1 VARYA
6 APRYIDNHIAPY
18 DAMPP
23 GHRFGLFF
31 KSWKQDWNPDDT
43 GKKEGLKE
51 TLVLDKATLE
61 LLQALRLR
69 QASQAQSLS
78 NPPLQISAISESPFM
93 TGTGMEH
100 PLENGFAFL
109 NPYGLPY
116 LSGSG
121 VKGVL
126 RSAAEELALDMATE
140 DGWNLLAVWWL
151 FGFDTSSVHLTGK
164 AIAPLKAEAEQL
176 QASYR
181 QQIPNLAANPWLV
194 PFISAVLSGRERA
207 DYLAHPAK
215 FLEDIGSKR
224 TLRES
229 IHLRG
234 SLCFWDVIP
243 EPGGNQL
250 GMDILTPHHR
260 DYYQGKSAP
269 NDCGQPIPN
278 QFLVIPAGSRFLF
291 NVQCN
296 TTGLPEALTESWRK
310 LLETAFEHAFDWFG
324 FGAKT
329 AVGYGQL
336 LRNDDEIEDMRQK
349 NMLLQKHEQQQ
360 AAEAAQLAAEEERR
374 ASLSPFEKS
383 LLEVTEA
390 DPDPKK
396 SEGAKLLTALKQ
408 GKWQGEEAK
417 LVAEKVKS
425 ELVQQKK
432 WKEKTEKKNPA
443 KDHDYQKTLEV
454 LKYLGGSL

>member
-1 VARYA
+1 
-6 APRYIDNHIAPY
+6 
-18 DAMPP
+18 
-23 GHRFGLFF
+23 
-31 KSWKQDWNPDDT
+31 
-43 GKKEGLKE
+43 
-51 TLVLDKATLE
+51 
-61 LLQALRLR
+61 
-69 QASQAQSLS
+69 
-78 NPPLQISAISESPFM
+78 
-93 TGTGMEH
+93 
-100 PLENGFAFL
+100 
-109 NPYGLPY
+109 
-116 LSGSG
+116 
-121 VKGVL
+121 
-126 RSAAEELALDMATE
+126 
-140 DGWNLLAVWWL
+140 
-151 FGFDTSSVHLTGK
+151 
-164 AIAPLKAEAEQL
+164 
-176 QASYR
+176 
-181 QQIPNLAANPWLV
+181 
-194 PFISAVLSGRERA
+194 
-207 DYLAHPAK
+207 
-215 FLEDIGSKR
+215 
-224 TLRES
+224 
-229 IHLRG
+229 
-234 SLCFWDVIP
+234 
-243 EPGGNQL
+243 
-250 GMDILTPHHR
+250 
-260 DYYQGKSAP
+260 
-269 NDCGQPIPN
+269 
-278 QFLVIPAGSRFLF
+278 
-291 NVQCN
+291 
-296 TTGLPEALTESWRK
+296 LPEALTESWRK

-396 SEGAKLLTALKQ
+396 SEDAKLLTALKQ